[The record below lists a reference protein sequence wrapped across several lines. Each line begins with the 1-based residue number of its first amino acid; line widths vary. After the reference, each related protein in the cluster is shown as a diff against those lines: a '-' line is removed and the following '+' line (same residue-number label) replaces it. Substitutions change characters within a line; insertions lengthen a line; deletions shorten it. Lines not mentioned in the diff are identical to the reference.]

1 MLRET
6 LASAERV
13 GIARVVI
20 SNKQH
25 LAALYPMG
33 KLMVLN
39 LLRWSEEVRLPQA
52 LLSLEGLTTP
62 VTLTAAEKQ
71 MAAQLVKD
79 LSGSWN
85 PTAFKD
91 EFKDEIM
98 RTVGA
103 RVKAGN
109 TTAITKLDSTQAD
122 AGGGAEI
129 IDLVDLL
136 KRSLAG
142 AKKSTKRTR
151 NDPEPGNKVAA
162 SVLNKRV
169 RQSAVPTSKPASKPA
184 TKPTTTTRKK
194 QSA

>member
-25 LAALYPMG
+25 LAALYLMG

-71 MAAQLVKD
+71 MAAQL
-79 LSGSWN
+79 L
-85 PTAFKD
+85 
-91 EFKDEIM
+91 I
-98 RTVGA
+98 R
-103 RVKAGN
+103 
-109 TTAITKLDSTQAD
+109 QY
-122 AGGGAEI
+122 
-129 IDLVDLL
+129 
-136 KRSLAG
+136 
-142 AKKSTKRTR
+142 
-151 NDPEPGNKVAA
+151 KV
-162 SVLNKRV
+162 
-169 RQSAVPTSKPASKPA
+169 
-184 TKPTTTTRKK
+184 
-194 QSA
+194 